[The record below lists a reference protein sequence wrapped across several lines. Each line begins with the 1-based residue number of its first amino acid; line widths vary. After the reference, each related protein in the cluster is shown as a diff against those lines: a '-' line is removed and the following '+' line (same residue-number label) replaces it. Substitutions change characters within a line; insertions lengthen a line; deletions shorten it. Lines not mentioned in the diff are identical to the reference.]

1 MVEYAIVHYAKRLI
15 ENREH
20 RKKKDTEAVSNL
32 TGYIQ
37 RLYLEN
43 GRDGFEKLFRQPEKI
58 MCVVRWVPKLLA
70 ITWRLIF
77 TSSIKIDLTL
87 TDFKAC

>member
-43 GRDGFEKLFRQPEKI
+43 GRDGFEKLGGGG
-58 MCVVRWVPKLLA
+58 
-70 ITWRLIF
+70 
-77 TSSIKIDLTL
+77 
-87 TDFKAC
+87 

>member
-58 MCVVRWVPKLLA
+58 MCVWGGSHVGGGGGGEGGGG
-70 ITWRLIF
+70 
-77 TSSIKIDLTL
+77 
-87 TDFKAC
+87 

>member
-1 MVEYAIVHYAKRLI
+1 M

-20 RKKKDTEAVSNL
+20 RKKKDREEVSNL

-37 RLYLEN
+37 RLYLGN
-43 GRDGFEKLFRQPEKI
+43 GGDGFEKLFRQPEKI
-58 MCVVRWVPKLLA
+58 LGVVRWVPCRGEGRWRLTKLLA

-77 TSSIKIDLTL
+77 TSSIEMDLTL
-87 TDFKAC
+87 ADFKAS